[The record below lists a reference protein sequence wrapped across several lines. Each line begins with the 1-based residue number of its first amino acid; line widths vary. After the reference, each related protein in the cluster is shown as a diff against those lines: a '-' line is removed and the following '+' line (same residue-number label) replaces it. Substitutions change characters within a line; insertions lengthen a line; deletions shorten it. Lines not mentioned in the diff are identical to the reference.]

1 MHKLQFNKNGKFRIL
16 QISDLQDT
24 KATSVDTLEF
34 LEAAIPALKPDLIV
48 LTGDQLDVIGM
59 WGKGEK
65 AKANVRKAL
74 LGILAPIRASGIPF
88 LVTFGNHD
96 SQTGV
101 SNAEQVQYYKECE
114 NCICFDSLND
124 GRPDPGTFNQVIMAS
139 DGKTPALNIYVID
152 SNSNAPAGGYDCVH
166 QNQLDWYVGMSE
178 ALKTANGGKA
188 IPSILFQHIPVWET
202 YELLKEVPKKTEGA
216 CAAFRSRKGKY
227 FIPDEDVVW
236 YKGTFN
242 ECPSCPEE
250 PCNEFETVLNQGD
263 VFAMYFGHDHYNS
276 FIGKYKGMDLGYCP
290 GAGYN
295 TYGLNPRGMRVFDFD
310 ENDVTNYETR
320 VVRVDD
326 FYKKPL
332 YQPIKN
338 FIYINAPE
346 SVDAAVPF
354 IIKALAI
361 IAAVVLALVLLG
373 KVAPLADGIIIGAA
387 ALCGAGYALFSLLR
401 NNKRRKEILS
411 KYKM

>member
-1 MHKLQFNKNGKFRIL
+1 MNKLQFNKDGKFRIL

-24 KATSVDTLEF
+24 KATSVDSLDF

-48 LTGDQLDVIGM
+48 LTGDQLDVVGL

-65 AKANVRKAL
+65 LKENVRKAI

-96 SQTGV
+96 GQTGV
-101 SNAEQVQYYKECE
+101 SNEEQVEYYKECE
-114 NCICFDSLND
+114 NCICFDDLND

-152 SNSNAPAGGYDCVH
+152 SNGNAPEGGYDCVH
-166 QNQLDWYVGMSE
+166 QDQLDWYVTMSN
-178 ALKTANGGKA
+178 ALKQANGGKK

-202 YELLKEVPKKTEGA
+202 YELLKEVPKKTPGA
-216 CAAFRSRKGKY
+216 RAAFRSRKGKY
-227 FIPDEDVVW
+227 FITDDDFVW
-236 YKGTFN
+236 YKGTFK
-242 ECPSCPEE
+242 ECPSCPEN
-250 PCNEFETVLNQGD
+250 PCNEFDTVLSQGD

-276 FIGKYKGMDLGYCP
+276 FVGKYKGIDLGYCP

-295 TYGLNPRGMRVFDFD
+295 SYGLNPRGMRVFDFD
-310 ENDVTNYETR
+310 ENDVENYETR

-332 YQPIKN
+332 YQPVKN

-346 SVDAAVPF
+346 SVDAAIPF
-354 IIKALAI
+354 IFKSLAAI
-361 IAAVVLALVLLG
+361 AVVVVLLILLG
-373 KVAPLADGIIIGAA
+373 KVAPAAVGIILGIAA
-387 ALCGAGYALFSLLR
+387 VCGAGYALFSFLR